1 MLQFDKNSLY
11 TILDHLKGIH
21 LFVVIRRVK
30 MEEFELSPA
39 ENSFRQLKEQW
50 EEAELLDEDNNLNL
64 KHVSDEEF
72 IQLFFSMRIIKK
84 SLSPHTIRSY
94 NQDMKTIL
102 SFFYEREITLKSIG
116 FMEVKLFNE
125 EMINQYANR
134 TAARKLE
141 FFRRMLEFGHAT
153 HFYPSLYTTWIE
165 KPSIA
170 KGHYSDKERQ
180 NRTEYREL
188 TDREAQV
195 IVNAL
200 ESVVRIRQHEKE
212 FKARNRLMGMLLY
225 MSGMRSSELLS
236 LNWGSFRED
245 RRGNLVVDVIGKGK
259 KERTIPVFDDV
270 KETLFT
276 YRQALN
282 ESTELSPFDTEPLFY
297 SIKEYYR
304 TGEKKRLS
312 YTTLYRTI
320 KSAVYKVK
328 GNASIS
334 PHWFRHTFITNSLA
348 NDVPLA
354 VVKQVVGHSS
364 IATTNVY
371 LEKLQEDTVYDAFRK
386 SGYR

>member
-1 MLQFDKNSLY
+1 
-11 TILDHLKGIH
+11 
-21 LFVVIRRVK
+21 
-30 MEEFELSPA
+30 
-39 ENSFRQLKEQW
+39 
-50 EEAELLDEDNNLNL
+50 
-64 KHVSDEEF
+64 
-72 IQLFFSMRIIKK
+72 
-84 SLSPHTIRSY
+84 
-94 NQDMKTIL
+94 
-102 SFFYEREITLKSIG
+102 
-116 FMEVKLFNE
+116 
-125 EMINQYANR
+125 
-134 TAARKLE
+134 
-141 FFRRMLEFGHAT
+141 
-153 HFYPSLYTTWIE
+153 
-165 KPSIA
+165 
-170 KGHYSDKERQ
+170 
-180 NRTEYREL
+180 
-188 TDREAQV
+188 
-195 IVNAL
+195 
-200 ESVVRIRQHEKE
+200 
-212 FKARNRLMGMLLY
+212 
-225 MSGMRSSELLS
+225 
-236 LNWGSFRED
+236 
-245 RRGNLVVDVIGKGK
+245 LVVDVIGKGK

-282 ESTELSPFDTEPLFY
+282 ETTELSPFDTDPLFY

>member
-1 MLQFDKNSLY
+1 MQK
-11 TILDHLKGIH
+11 
-21 LFVVIRRVK
+21 
-30 MEEFELSPA
+30 FELSA
-39 ENSFRQLKEQW
+39 TEFSFQELKEQW
-50 EEAELLDEDNNLNL
+50 KDAHLLDENNDLNL
-64 KHVSDEEF
+64 ERVSDEQF
-72 IQLFFSMRIIKK
+72 VNLFFSIKIMK
-84 SLSPHTIRSY
+84 RTLSPHTIRSY
-94 NQDMKTIL
+94 NQDMRSIL
-102 SFFYEREITLKSIG
+102 SFFYEKEISLKSIG

-125 EMINQYANR
+125 EMINKYANR

-170 KGHYSDKERQ
+170 KGHYSDKEKT

-188 TDREAQV
+188 SDREAQV
-195 IVNAL
+195 IVDAL
-200 ESVVRIRQHEKE
+200 ELAVRSPKHEKQ
-212 FKARNRLMGMLLY
+212 FKARNRLIGMLLY

-270 KETLFT
+270 KEVLFA
-276 YRQALN
+276 YRQALG
-282 ESTELSPFDTEPLFY
+282 ETTELSPFDTEPLFY
-297 SIKEYYR
+297 SIKAYYAS
-304 TGEKKRLS
+304 GEKKRLS
-312 YTTLYRTI
+312 YTTLYRAVKT
-320 KSAVYKVK
+320 AVYKVK
-328 GNASIS
+328 GNESIS

-371 LEKLQEDTVYDAFRK
+371 LEKLQEETVYDAFRK